1 MGMRITKSKFCA
13 GVQCLKRL
21 YFQVYQPELAA
32 EPDAASEAIIQQG
45 REVGLLARELF
56 PGGVEVR
63 SDRGLD
69 QAIRA
74 TRELVANREIPAIF
88 EGTFEDG
95 GVLVR
100 VDVLHRRA
108 DGRLR
113 LIEVKSSASLK
124 EEHLDDVAIQYRVL
138 SRCGLDV
145 GSCGLAHVNRS
156 FVFRGGSVDPWR
168 FFRIRNVTRQVAWL
182 QPKLTFQLRAAFTVL
197 SLSDAP
203 DIAPGKHCTS
213 PVTCEFYDR
222 CNPPRPDDHI
232 GYLPRIHASAM
243 EELGEM
249 DIESIREIP
258 DEFQLSEI
266 QRRAATCVQTGE
278 PWFSPELRDVLGELA
293 YPLYFADCETLN
305 RAIPSFAG
313 MRPYDHLPF
322 QWSVHVQRQPGAAP
336 EHHEFL
342 VPDAT
347 DPRREFISSLCHA
360 LGKSGS
366 IVVYSS
372 FESQRLSELA
382 SWFPDFAD
390 RINAIQ
396 ARLFD
401 LLPVVRE
408 HTYHPAYA
416 GSYSIKSVL
425 PALVPEMSYD
435 GMVVANG
442 QAAGVAWESLMR
454 GNLDSGERERIRK
467 ALLVYCALDT
477 SAMVRLLERLSQ
489 ATINGSVV
497 RSTAKNRD
505 DSNV

>member
-1 MGMRITKSKFCA
+1 MNRMKLLSKSRYVA
-13 GVQCLKRL
+13 GCQCLKRL
-21 YFQVYQPELAA
+21 YLQVHQPELAA
-32 EPDAASEAIIQQG
+32 ETDGATEAIMQQG
-45 REVGLLARELF
+45 HDVGMLARQLF
-56 PGGVEVR
+56 PGGVEVG

-88 EGTFEDG
+88 EGAFEDG
-95 GVLVR
+95 GVRLR

-145 GSCGLAHVNRS
+145 GSCCLAHVNRS

-168 FFRIRNVTRQVAWL
+168 FFRIRNVTRQVARL

-197 SLSDAP
+197 SMPKAP

-213 PVTCEFYDR
+213 PITCEFFD
-222 CNPPRPDDHI
+222 CCDPPLPDDHI
-232 GYLPRIHASAM
+232 EYLPRLHASTEEAL
-243 EELGEM
+243 EELGV
-249 DIESIREIP
+249 ESIRDVP
-258 DEFQLSEI
+258 DDFELTEI

-278 PWFSPELRDVLGELA
+278 PWFSAELGEVLMGLK
-293 YPLYFADCETLN
+293 YPLYFMDFETVN
-305 RAIPSFAG
+305 WAIPRFLG
-313 MRPYDHLPF
+313 MRPYDQLPF
-322 QWSVHVQRQPGAAP
+322 QFSVHSQKEPGATP

-342 VPDAT
+342 APDAT
-347 DPRREFISSLCHA
+347 DPRREFINSLCAA

-372 FESQRLSELA
+372 FESQRLSDLA
-382 SWFPDFAD
+382 VWSPEQAE
-390 RINAIQ
+390 RIDAIQ

-408 HTYHPAYA
+408 HVYHPAFA

-425 PALVPEMSYD
+425 PALVPDMTYEGMEVAD
-435 GMVVANG
+435 G
-442 QAAGVAWESLMR
+442 QSAGLAWESLVR
-454 GNLDSGERERIRK
+454 GSLDASEQDKIRK
-467 ALLVYCALDT
+467 ALLDYCGQDT
-477 SAMVRLLERLSQ
+477 LAMVRL
-489 ATINGSVV
+489 I
-497 RSTAKNRD
+497 RSLNIT
-505 DSNV
+505 S